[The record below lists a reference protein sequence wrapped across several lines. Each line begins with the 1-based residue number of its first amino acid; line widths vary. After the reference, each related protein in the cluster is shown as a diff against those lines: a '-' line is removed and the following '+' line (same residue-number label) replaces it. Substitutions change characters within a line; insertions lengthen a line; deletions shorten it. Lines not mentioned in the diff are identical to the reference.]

1 MVDPVR
7 FNARRPRRLNET
19 VFTERGLRLDT
30 QAARRKARPVGWAI
44 ILLPLG
50 VSVLVAIYWPQYTS
64 AEQRSAFHLTPT
76 NLATALIA
84 INFAAF
90 AAFGIDKGKAE
101 RGHWRIAEST
111 LLTFA
116 LLGGTLGAYAGR
128 ALFRHK
134 TRKQPFGSQ
143 LFAIAVLQMLALG
156 GLLGWWLS
164 G

>member
-1 MVDPVR
+1 M
-7 FNARRPRRLNET
+7 LH
-19 VFTERGLRLDT
+19 L
-30 QAARRKARPVGWAI
+30 
-44 ILLPLG
+44 
-50 VSVLVAIYWPQYTS
+50 
-64 AEQRSAFHLTPT
+64 LTPT

-84 INFAAF
+84 INFIAF
-90 AAFGIDKGKAE
+90 TAFGIDKANAE

-111 LLTFA
+111 LLTLA
-116 LLGGTLGAYAGR
+116 LLGGTPGAYAGR